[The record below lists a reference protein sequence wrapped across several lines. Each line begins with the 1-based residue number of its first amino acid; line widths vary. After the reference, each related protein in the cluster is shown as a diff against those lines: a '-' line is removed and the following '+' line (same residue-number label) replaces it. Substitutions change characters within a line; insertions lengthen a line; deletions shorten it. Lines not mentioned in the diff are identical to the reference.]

1 MWRVGSV
8 SIHGSSH
15 IKAEKE
21 NQDFVLLSE
30 LTGSHLAVV
39 CDGAGFASY
48 SATGARLLAEA
59 LSAALKD
66 LPAEIT
72 ERPHDNADAICDAVR
87 GAIANLHAVIIS
99 GNIGGPD
106 KKKASVW
113 NFIFPRW
120 LSRSFREREI
130 QIRQE
135 EPVDINEYAATLL
148 ICLVTE
154 NQAWFGHIGDGYLFG
169 LNILEADPS
178 QNSDAGDGSEES
190 IPNLEAPL
198 SIQQSFY
205 SLPENGEYDNETYF
219 FSDQTWNEHFRHGSF
234 AGDFNF
240 LVLFSDG
247 ADKFLV
253 ERNKQDFVG
262 IHAQKLWNA
271 SKSYGELAVS
281 EILEKFYTPEKV
293 HAVSNDDT
301 TIAVLIK

>member
-1 MWRVGSV
+1 MWKVGSV

-15 IKAEKE
+15 IKSEKE

-39 CDGAGFASY
+39 CDGAGFASN
-48 SATGARLLAEA
+48 SATGARLLGEA
-59 LSAALKD
+59 LLAALKD
-66 LPAEIT
+66 LPAIIT
-72 ERPHDNADAICDAVR
+72 ERPHDNADAICDAVK
-87 GAIANLHAVIIS
+87 GAIANLHLAIIS
-99 GNIGGPD
+99 GDIGGPD
-106 KKKASVW
+106 KKKAPVW
-113 NFIFPRW
+113 RFIFPKW
-120 LSRSFREREI
+120 LKRPFHEREI
-130 QIRQE
+130 DIRQE

-148 ICLVTE
+148 ICLVSE

-190 IPNLEAPL
+190 ITNLEAPL

-219 FSDQTWNEHFRHGSF
+219 FSDQKWNEHFRHGSF

-301 TIAVLIK
+301 TIAVLTK